1 MPNLKMD
8 SAKLLENT
16 ILCYLS
22 LTKIQEWLKENN
34 LWKKDFGEIRKQ
46 WQEINSYKMV
56 SSDTTEKQ
64 IAEPE
69 TNLSPLKNLLLEK
82 LSPISFFVDTELL
95 MIEQDIV
102 LLQVADE
109 NIREYLTK
117 TYSLKDQEIC
127 QKIFGESKHLIL
139 LTKKQWN
146 LLNNKPDAEN
156 KQTKENLSSSC
167 LVLFKDEATAKNK
180 LAQWLETL

>member
-1 MPNLKMD
+1 
-8 SAKLLENT
+8 
-16 ILCYLS
+16 
-22 LTKIQEWLKENN
+22 
-34 LWKKDFGEIRKQ
+34 
-46 WQEINSYKMV
+46 MV

-139 LTKKQWN
+139 LTKKQ
-146 LLNNKPDAEN
+146 
-156 KQTKENLSSSC
+156 
-167 LVLFKDEATAKNK
+167 
-180 LAQWLETL
+180 